1 MIKQRL
7 LSALGGLLILI
18 AATWAGSLPFFVFM
32 SVVLVLAVREFRPF
46 LPRQMSLDF
55 LLLPLLSVLFFLS
68 IYLQSWIRVESNQL
82 QSSQLSSNQLTSSLS
97 LNISW
102 LQPYLNI
109 ETNLF
114 QFGLNSELI
123 SVVNLPVL
131 VLLASILILVL
142 VHIKEH
148 SYKNILIRVSSRI
161 FMIFYLAGGLSFL
174 FLLRDYSQD
183 GFHNTRAL
191 WLVLAATWLTDTG
204 AYFSGNWFG
213 SRPMAPE
220 ISPKKTIAGGIGGVL
235 FSVFAVSIYLLLLGN
250 FSLRW
255 LLLAPL
261 ISLAAVAGDLF
272 ESCLKRDA
280 DIKDSGEIL
289 PGHGGILDRF
299 DSLLFSAPLTYYI
312 LIFLI

>member
-7 LSALGGLLILI
+7 LSAVGGLLILI
-18 AATWAGSLPFFVFM
+18 AASWAGSLPFFVFM
-32 SVVLVLAVREFRPF
+32 TVVLVLAVREFRPF
-46 LPRQMSLDF
+46 LLRPMSLDF
-55 LLLPLLSVLFFLS
+55 LLLPLLSVLFFFS
-68 IYLQSWIRVESNQL
+68 IYLQSWIRVEANQL
-82 QSSQLSSNQLTSSLS
+82 QTNQLISSLS
-97 LNISW
+97 LDLSW
-102 LQPYLNI
+102 LQPYLNFK
-109 ETNLF
+109 TGFL
-114 QFGLNSELI
+114 QSGLTAELI
-123 SVVNLPVL
+123 SVINLPVL
-131 VLLASILILVL
+131 VLLAAVLILVL
-142 VHIKEH
+142 AHIKEH
-148 SYKNILIRVSSRI
+148 SYNYILIRISSRI
-161 FMIFYLAGGLSFL
+161 FMILYLAGGLSFL
-174 FLLRDYSQD
+174 FLLRDFGQE

-213 SRPMAPE
+213 SRPMAPV

-235 FSVFAVSIYLLLLGN
+235 FSVFAVSVYLLLLGN
-250 FSLRW
+250 FSPRW

-261 ISLAAVAGDLF
+261 ISLAAVVGDLF

-312 LIFLI
+312 LVFLI